1 MSKTLTEDEL
11 NAWRSKRTG
20 RPVKADDTGPA
31 VATNAGGGPD
41 APRSVRSPLDGMPGV
56 PVAPDNIDD
65 TPAPQVQPD
74 YLAPLSNAD
83 EELRQQL
90 AAANGRLGP
99 VQRQLE
105 EMRAAHEATQRQL
118 AEYQTQ
124 LAEHQA
130 AQATAKAQKMA
141 AEFDPFEGMSAAEI
155 EMLDPTAAELI
166 KRAARNAYS
175 KAASSIKDPE
185 ALINDALAKRDAR
198 SRDNYIRATA
208 DTLGLVKLGSD
219 QKFNKFLTE
228 DDSAGILLNSFVKAP
243 DLETAR
249 ALEPRVRTM
258 LKRYEKAATP
268 TRNPDP
274 QDQLSQHLDRGQ
286 GGASAARKQVATLE
300 EARQIRNDISRL
312 LRARKFKEAEQ
323 LQALLNN

>member
-20 RPVKADDTGPA
+20 RPVKSDDNGPA
-31 VATNAGGGPD
+31 VPTNAGGGPD
-41 APRSVRSPLDGMPGV
+41 VPRSIRSPVDGMPGV
-56 PVAPDNIDD
+56 PALNIDD
-65 TPAPQVQPD
+65 EPAPQDTPTFNLPAHD
-74 YLAPLSNAD
+74 AD

-118 AEYQTQ
+118 AEYQAQ

-155 EMLDPTAAELI
+155 EMLDPAAAELI

-175 KAASSIKDPE
+175 KAASSVKDPE

-208 DTLGLVKLGSD
+208 ETLGLVKLGSD
-219 QKFNKFLTE
+219 QKFNRFLTE

-274 QDQLSQHLDRGQ
+274 QDQLSQHLDRGH
-286 GGASAARKQVATLE
+286 GGASANRKGATTPE
-300 EARQIRNDISRL
+300 EARQIRGEIARL
-312 LRARKFKEAEQ
+312 TRARKFKEAET